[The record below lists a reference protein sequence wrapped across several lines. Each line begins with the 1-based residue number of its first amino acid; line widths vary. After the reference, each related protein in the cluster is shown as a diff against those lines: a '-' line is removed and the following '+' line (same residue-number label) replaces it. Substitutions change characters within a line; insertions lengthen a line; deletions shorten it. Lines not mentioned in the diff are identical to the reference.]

1 MCGWEVG
8 QKDRVEHTIL
18 KYPVTSIPHMTT
30 NRHILS
36 SKSIAP
42 DCWDTSSAS
51 IRWYLATCGV
61 VALWVD
67 RTLSLLCI
75 TCEPNNVHLFYK
87 NESQF
92 TFGTES
98 DEVKPR
104 HGQQEIHQ
112 RIQESEFKDCQS
124 HLRINLRIYESQYLP
139 VHQPPRSTGDIVNL
153 TFETIRTQTLNLKT
167 IQGAN
172 GESSVIAM
180 MSVKTPAK
188 MSNNKPKNP
197 SSTVTSWTQLSSEV
211 GQELSR

>member
-1 MCGWEVG
+1 MGS
-8 QKDRVEHTIL
+8 R
-18 KYPVTSIPHMTT
+18 KYINAYKNLSSRIVRCTT
-30 NRHILS
+30 NQATDQASANTGKPS
-36 SKSIAP
+36 S
-42 DCWDTSSAS
+42 T
-51 IRWYLATCGV
+51 
-61 VALWVD
+61 
-67 RTLSLLCI
+67 
-75 TCEPNNVHLFYK
+75 
-87 NESQF
+87 
-92 TFGTES
+92 
-98 DEVKPR
+98 
-104 HGQQEIHQ
+104 
-112 RIQESEFKDCQS
+112 
-124 HLRINLRIYESQYLP
+124 ESQYLP